1 MNMIIGIDV
10 DGVLS
15 DIGNYQLKYSKPYF
29 KKKYNKDIVNPD
41 KFDIEQIYDCTHK
54 EREIFWQK
62 YIWGYCLTEPA
73 FKNASEVLLK
83 LHEEENKIVIITG
96 RAHTT
101 EQGITGKLF
110 RKMLTY
116 WLKKNKIYY
125 DEIYYCSEKES
136 SVDKYDI
143 CQKLKTDVMID
154 DSPEN
159 LEAIKDISK
168 VFCFTA
174 AWNKNFECENM
185 VRVNK
190 WDEIYSAI
198 HSL

>member
-83 LHEEENKIVIITG
+83 LHEE
-96 RAHTT
+96 
-101 EQGITGKLF
+101 
-110 RKMLTY
+110 
-116 WLKKNKIYY
+116 
-125 DEIYYCSEKES
+125 
-136 SVDKYDI
+136 
-143 CQKLKTDVMID
+143 
-154 DSPEN
+154 
-159 LEAIKDISK
+159 
-168 VFCFTA
+168 
-174 AWNKNFECENM
+174 
-185 VRVNK
+185 
-190 WDEIYSAI
+190 
-198 HSL
+198 

>member
-125 DEIYYCSEKES
+125 DEIYYCSEK
-136 SVDKYDI
+136 
-143 CQKLKTDVMID
+143 
-154 DSPEN
+154 
-159 LEAIKDISK
+159 
-168 VFCFTA
+168 
-174 AWNKNFECENM
+174 
-185 VRVNK
+185 
-190 WDEIYSAI
+190 
-198 HSL
+198 